1 MRSFRRLWRR
11 IAGIRHPLRPLERSL
26 GHVFANIGFLEHA
39 LAHRSWING
48 NGLPLVGSNE
58 RLEFLGDAVLDLVVT
73 DHLYRSR
80 PDEDEGKLSKIKSL
94 VVSARVLA
102 EVSREVGV
110 GDHMSLS
117 RSEEKSGGRDR
128 ESILADAFEA
138 VIGAIYLDAGYWPAH
153 HFLHRTLVSG
163 FDRFLADDDLA
174 NYKSA
179 LLEYSQGKGWG
190 APQYEVERTAGPEH
204 HKNYHVMVRIRGEV
218 WGRGKGASKKDAE
231 QAAARIALDSRGIP
245 TP

>member
-1 MRSFRRLWRR
+1 MKRLRRLWRR
-11 IAGIRHPLRPLERSL
+11 FAGARHPLRPLERSL
-26 GHVFANIGFLEHA
+26 GHVFADIRYLEHA
-39 LAHRSWING
+39 LAHRSWVNG
-48 NGLPLVGSNE
+48 NSLPLVESNE

-73 DHLYRSR
+73 DHLYCSR
-80 PDEDEGKLSKIKSL
+80 PCEDEGKLSKIKSL

-102 EVSREVGV
+102 EVARDVGV
-110 GDHMSLS
+110 GAHISLS

-138 VIGAIYLDAGYWPAH
+138 VVGAIYLDAGYWPAH
-153 HFLHRTLVSG
+153 HFLHRTVVFG
-163 FDRFLADDDLA
+163 FDRFLGDEDLA

-190 APQYEVERTAGPEH
+190 APQYEVERTLGPEH
-204 HKNYHVMVRIRGEV
+204 HKSYQVVVRIRGDI

-231 QAAARIALDSRGIP
+231 QAAARDALDSRGIP